1 MSDTP
6 THWRT
11 ERREQRLREVLHHRQ
26 PGLTVVLENIHDP
39 HNVSAILRSADAVG
53 VHEVSLLYNVETFP
67 NLSRWG
73 KRSSAGTRK
82 WIERTK
88 YQTVEACYGALRQRG
103 FTIYASSFSEES
115 KSLLDL
121 DLTGKVAFVMG
132 NESRGI
138 SDEAARQADARY
150 IVPMV
155 GMTQSLNVSVAA
167 AVTLYE
173 AYRQRQAAGLYDEP
187 QLPAEEIERLLAAW
201 LKK

>member
-1 MSDTP
+1 MSEKP
-6 THWRT
+6 RHWRT
-11 ERREQRLREVLHHRQ
+11 ERREERLREVLSHRQ

-53 VHEVSLLYNVETFP
+53 VHEVSLLYNIEAFP

-82 WIERTK
+82 WIERNK
-88 YQTVEACYGALRQRG
+88 YSTVEECYGALRSRG

-115 KSLLDL
+115 KSILDL
-121 DLTGKVAFVMG
+121 DLTGNVAFVLG

-138 SDEAARQADARY
+138 SDEAAELADARY

-167 AVTLYE
+167 AATLYE
-173 AYRQRQAAGLYDEP
+173 AFRQRLTAGLYAKP
-187 QLPAEEIERLLAAW
+187 QLPPEEIERLLDLW